1 MFSMQVSIA
10 FANHVFL
17 LEEISFYDG
26 IFEKKF
32 PRVASVA
39 SVPTL
44 LYFWP
49 QKSNISTFISQA
61 SVFILELGFHNFKF

>member
-26 IFEKKF
+26 IFEKKI
-32 PRVASVA
+32 PRVASAA
-39 SVPTL
+39 SDFSADIVIL
-44 LYFWP
+44 LAP
-49 QKSNISTFISQA
+49 K
-61 SVFILELGFHNFKF
+61 V